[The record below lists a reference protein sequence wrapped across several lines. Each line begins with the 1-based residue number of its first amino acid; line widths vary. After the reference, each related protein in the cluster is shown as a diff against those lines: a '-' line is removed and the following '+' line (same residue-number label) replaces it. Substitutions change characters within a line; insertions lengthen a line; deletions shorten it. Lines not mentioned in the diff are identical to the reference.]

1 MRCYLGWLLLLLMSC
16 QATDIPS
23 PRPHQYPRIT
33 FPEGGYQV
41 YNNDECPFVMEVPT
55 FSEVVKKEY
64 LFGDIEASPCWFDI
78 TVSSLTA
85 TIHCSY
91 YKIDPD
97 QRLDKL
103 INDAFTM
110 ASKHNIKASYRE
122 EFEIKTQEAAGM
134 IFKINGPVATPYQF
148 YVTDSTQ
155 HFFRGS
161 LYFDE
166 RVDPDSIAPVIT
178 FLEGEVDH
186 MLRSLTWEG

>member
-1 MRCYLGWLLLLLMSC
+1 LSVRREIPK
-16 QATDIPS
+16 QASII
-23 PRPHQYPRIT
+23 R
-33 FPEGGYQV
+33 
-41 YNNDECPFVMEVPT
+41 
-55 FSEVVKKEY
+55 KEY
-64 LFGDIEASPCWFDI
+64 LFDEIEASPCWFDI
-78 TVSSLTA
+78 SITELDA

-91 YKIDPD
+91 YSIDAE

-122 EFEIKTQEAAGM
+122 EFEVKTKDAAGM

-148 YVTDSTQ
+148 YITDSID

-161 LYFDE
+161 LYFNQ

-178 FLEGEVDH
+178 YLEEDIDH
-186 MLRSLTWEG
+186 MLTTLRWSDKL